1 MLGNLAGRRVP
12 DSASGGDAAP
22 LGAVGVVRATVHDK
36 VPCAALRG
44 GWLEAAGTGFN
55 AAADFTQEVWLRP
68 DPASLRL
75 ERRILDR
82 ITPGGTDGFLLDFNA
97 GQLRGM
103 VPGCPTISVP
113 ICFEGWMHLA
123 LVRAGNQASVFING
137 QPAAAY
143 AASHPAKPVGQLQFT
158 GEAPAPSQNTPHFPA
173 LRSPHELSQRPS
185 PQKQIPS
192 IHFKFLA
199 FS

>member
-1 MLGNLAGRRVP
+1 MLENLAGRRVP

-75 ERRILDR
+75 EGRILDR

-173 LRSPHELSQRPS
+173 LRADALALSGASRR
-185 PQKQIPS
+185 KQTPCS
-192 IHFKFLA
+192 HSL
-199 FS
+199 